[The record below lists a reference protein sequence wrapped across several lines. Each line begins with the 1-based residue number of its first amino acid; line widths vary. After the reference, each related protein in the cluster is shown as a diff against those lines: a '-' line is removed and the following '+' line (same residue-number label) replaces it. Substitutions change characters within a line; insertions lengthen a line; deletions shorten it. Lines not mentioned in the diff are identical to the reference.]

1 MVAPA
6 DIITRRPPRWA
17 GRVPTFT
24 GNEFSPI
31 TPKADEVNLQDI
43 ARGLAGK
50 YRYGGHSDPLI
61 TVAEHS
67 VLVVRIIDALWPTSG
82 QQLAGLLHDACEA
95 YTQDIQSPVRQFI
108 KVALPSG
115 EMITWG
121 DMERRINTAV
131 AKALGISQDFY
142 SAPEVAAADMLA
154 VSIEKSACPNFRP
167 GKWGVPAI
175 PPELK
180 DLKLDFL
187 APAAAQQLFL
197 DTYQKLTV
205 SAP

>member
-1 MVAPA
+1 MVIPSE
-6 DIITRRPPRWA
+6 ITTRRPPRWA
-17 GRVPTFT
+17 GRVPTYT
-24 GNEFSPI
+24 GSEFSPI
-31 TPKADEVNLQDI
+31 TPKAGDVSLVDI
-43 ARGLAGK
+43 ARGLACK

-67 VLVVRIIDALWPTSG
+67 VLVVKIIDILWPASG

-108 KVALPSG
+108 KVVLPSG

-121 DMERRINTAV
+121 DMERRVNTV
-131 AKALGISQDFY
+131 IAKALGIKKDFY
-142 SAPEVAAADMLA
+142 SSPEVAAADMLA
-154 VSIEKSACPNFRP
+154 VSVEKAACPNFAP

-175 PPELK
+175 PPELA
-180 DLKLDFL
+180 DLKPEFL
-187 APAAAQQLFL
+187 SPEDSMKLFL
-197 DTYQKLTV
+197 DTYQKLTS

>member
-1 MVAPA
+1 MVAPSEVV
-6 DIITRRPPRWA
+6 TRRSPRWA

-24 GNEFSPI
+24 GIEFSPI
-31 TPKADEVNLQDI
+31 TPKAEDVNLLDI
-43 ARGLAGK
+43 ARGLACK

-67 VLVVRIIDALWPTSG
+67 VLVVRIIDTLWPESG

-95 YTQDIQSPVRQFI
+95 YTQDLQSPIRQFI
-108 KVALPSG
+108 KVQLPSG

-121 DMERRINTAV
+121 DMERRVNTAV

-154 VSIEKSACPNFRP
+154 VSIEKAACPNFRP
-167 GKWGVPAI
+167 GKWGVPTI
-175 PPELK
+175 PSELK
-180 DLKLDFL
+180 SLKLQFL
-187 APAAAQQLFL
+187 APAEAQQLFL
-197 DTYQKLTV
+197 DTYQKLT
-205 SAP
+205 A